1 MIAVR
6 RSSLLATILAAAVSV
21 SAIPVN
27 ATPVDAAA
35 SDELARAKD
44 LYRSAAYDEAL
55 STLDQI
61 DRETSGPMRVEASE
75 YRIFCL
81 IALDRKAEARV
92 VIESMVNSDPF
103 YQLSADQAAPR
114 VRTMFKEV
122 RQSLLPALVQREYA
136 SAKAAFDRQEPEAA
150 AQFER
155 VLKLLDDPMVTPS
168 PALTDLRTVASG
180 FRDLSRAR
188 VPKVEVSPA
197 APIVAQMQA
206 GPVVTTPPA
215 VPNSAPAASERP
227 APKSPSAP
235 VVYRDGDPDVAPPV
249 PIRQT
254 LPQWMVPQG
263 TRPGAWQPEGV
274 IEVTID
280 ESGDVVNVVLRKP
293 FHPSYDS
300 QIVKAATA
308 WKYEPA
314 RKAGVP
320 VRYVRMIA
328 VRLGGLN

>member
-6 RSSLLATILAAAVSV
+6 RSSLLATVLATAVSV
-21 SAIPVN
+21 SAIPGN
-27 ATPVDAAA
+27 AAA

-61 DRETSGPMRVEASE
+61 ASETAGPTRVEASE

-81 IALDRKAEARV
+81 IALDRRAEARV

-114 VRTMFKEV
+114 VRTMFKEI
-122 RQSLLPALVQREYA
+122 RQSLLPGLVQREYA
-136 SAKAAFDRQEPEAA
+136 SAKTAFDRQEPDAA
-150 AQFER
+150 AQFDR
-155 VLKLLDDPMVTPS
+155 VLKLLDDPLVAPS
-168 PALTDLRTVASG
+168 PALADLRTVASG

-188 VPKVEVSPA
+188 VPKPEASPA
-197 APIVAQMQA
+197 APVVAQMQA
-206 GPVVTTPPA
+206 GPVVAMPPA
-215 VPNSAPAASERP
+215 VQNPAPAASERKP
-227 APKSPSAP
+227 ANAAAKATASGPI
-235 VVYRDGDPDVAPPV
+235 VYRDGDPDVVPPV

-254 LPQWMVPQG
+254 LPQWVVPQG

-280 ESGDVVNVVLRKP
+280 ESGDVVNVALRKA
-293 FHPSYDS
+293 FHPSYDP
-300 QIVKAATA
+300 QIVKAAMA

-314 RKAGVP
+314 RKGGVP

-328 VRLGGLN
+328 VRLGDGN